1 MKSGEIRWNIIPN
14 TVADR
19 MIDSSLTHK
28 LVPSKKLSRRNKA
41 MNVMI
46 KQLQNLKSYRQY
58 VEIKTSI
65 LRCLT
70 DNSETE
76 DNASFSEDDNSL
88 ANYTQ
93 LMSEKRNNYFLK
105 ESKISENDN
114 ISPRR
119 KSTQKF
125 KRTSF
130 ITLGWQRVVKSE
142 NTSLTRKSNANNF
155 IYDND
160 NINETSSATN
170 NVKKN
175 TQNKMNTLTKINCT
189 KQKENQLP
197 IKNETNVATVVQKV
211 TNNNDE
217 SEQSNSLWINDINEE
232 LQSDENHCYKTL
244 NSSDIKTLKDL
255 PASLDNLNEIQNIN
269 DENMPFD
276 QNCSNQMKQ
285 NSNITETIM
294 NETLI
299 ISNTYQ
305 PKDSGIDEDTE
316 EECLENGKTHKISNN
331 EIEDKEQ
338 DTSSTISVLNN
349 LRNSDNDLK
358 SETYN
363 MSGKKKYFQD
373 TIENINAKEKMQAKK
388 PQSII
393 THTEIVNRKYK
404 IIPSISVFTENT
416 KPEELSINN
425 SCDEKVEIEETKQI
439 QDDIF
444 HSTEIQLSQFGRLN
458 LTVDSDSSTVDSDST
473 FENMI
478 DKLYKR
484 SARDSSPDI
493 KQSFATNKFAQDKL
507 DLNYATS
514 CVFDKK
520 KNIKESNE
528 KNLEIGSMIQPVDKK
543 STCGRP
549 YNLQEFVKK
558 ENLMPKTTEPSFTL
572 KDIEEEEEQAF
583 ITIPRSI
590 LENKL
595 VGNKIVLT
603 ENTLKLGKEKYKIKH
618 KNKDNM
624 SSIFGRK
631 DSKIP
636 YKIVNIKPIASVVT
650 QGKITKTNE
659 IKDDVIPKKRHL
671 QLEQN
676 FKKKIKKKHL
686 NIDE

>member
-1 MKSGEIRWNIIPN
+1 MKFDEITWNIIPN

-28 LVPSKKLSRRNKA
+28 LVPSRKLPRRNKA

-46 KQLQNLKSYRQY
+46 KQLQSLKSYRQY

-76 DNASFSEDDNSL
+76 DNVSFSEDDNSL

-93 LMSEKRNNYFLK
+93 LISEERNNYFLK

-114 ISPRR
+114 VSPRR
-119 KSTQKF
+119 RSTQKF

-130 ITLGWQRVVKSE
+130 ITLGWQKVVKSE
-142 NTSLTRKSNANNF
+142 NTSSLARKSNANNF
-155 IYDND
+155 IHDN
-160 NINETSSATN
+160 NINETPSATN
-170 NVKKN
+170 NVKKSA
-175 TQNKMNTLTKINCT
+175 QNKMNTLTKINCT
-189 KQKENQLP
+189 KQNTSNLKNQLP
-197 IKNETNVATVVQKV
+197 IKNKTNVATVVQKV

-217 SEQSNSLWINDINEE
+217 SKQSNSLWINDINEE

-244 NSSDIKTLKDL
+244 NSPDIKTLKDL

-269 DENMPFD
+269 DGNMPFD
-276 QNCSNQMKQ
+276 QNCSKQMKQ

-294 NETLI
+294 NETLL

-331 EIEDKEQ
+331 ETEDKEQ

-363 MSGKKKYFQD
+363 ISSKKEYFQD
-373 TIENINAKEKMQAKK
+373 TIENINAKEKMQTKK

-404 IIPSISVFTENT
+404 IVPSISVFTENM

-439 QDDIF
+439 EDDIF
-444 HSTEIQLSQFGRLN
+444 HSTEIQHGSQFGRLN
-458 LTVDSDSSTVDSDST
+458 LTVDSDSSIVDSDST

-484 SARDSSPDI
+484 SARESSPDI
-493 KQSFATNKFAQDKL
+493 KQLSFATNKSAQDKL

-514 CVFDKK
+514 CVSDKK

-528 KNLEIGSMIQPVDKK
+528 KNLETGSMMPLVDKK

-549 YNLQEFVKK
+549 YNV
-558 ENLMPKTTEPSFTL
+558 
-572 KDIEEEEEQAF
+572 
-583 ITIPRSI
+583 
-590 LENKL
+590 
-595 VGNKIVLT
+595 
-603 ENTLKLGKEKYKIKH
+603 
-618 KNKDNM
+618 
-624 SSIFGRK
+624 
-631 DSKIP
+631 
-636 YKIVNIKPIASVVT
+636 
-650 QGKITKTNE
+650 
-659 IKDDVIPKKRHL
+659 
-671 QLEQN
+671 
-676 FKKKIKKKHL
+676 
-686 NIDE
+686 

>member
-1 MKSGEIRWNIIPN
+1 MKFNEITWNIIPN

-28 LVPSKKLSRRNKA
+28 LVSSRKLPRRNKA

-46 KQLQNLKSYRQY
+46 KQFQNLQSYRQY

-70 DNSETE
+70 NNSETE
-76 DNASFSEDDNSL
+76 DNVSFSEDDNSL

-93 LMSEKRNNYFLK
+93 LISEERNNYFYK
-105 ESKISENDN
+105 TKNKN
-114 ISPRR
+114 NNVSPRR
-119 KSTQKF
+119 RSIQKF
-125 KRTSF
+125 KRKSS
-130 ITLGWQRVVKSE
+130 ITLGWQKVVKSE
-142 NTSLTRKSNANNF
+142 NTSFTRKSNAN
-155 IYDND
+155 ND

-170 NVKKN
+170 NLKKD
-175 TQNKMNTLTKINCT
+175 TQNKMNTFTKINCT
-189 KQKENQLP
+189 KQNTSNLENQLP
-197 IKNETNVATVVQKV
+197 IENETNVATVVQKV
-211 TNNNDE
+211 TNNNNE
-217 SEQSNSLWINDINEE
+217 LGQSNSLLINDINEE
-232 LQSDENHCYKTL
+232 FQSDENHYYKTL
-244 NSSDIKTLKDL
+244 NSPNIKTLKDL
-255 PASLDNLNEIQNIN
+255 PASLDNLNENQNIN
-269 DENMPFD
+269 DENMSFE

-299 ISNTYQ
+299 INNTYQ

-316 EECLENGKTHKISNN
+316 EECLENGKTDKIFNN
-331 EIEDKEQ
+331 KTKDKEQ

-349 LRNSDNDLK
+349 LRNSNNGPK
-358 SETYN
+358 SEIYN
-363 MSGKKKYFQD
+363 MSDKKEHFQD
-373 TIENINAKEKMQAKK
+373 TIENINAKEKMQTKK
-388 PQSII
+388 PQSIVA
-393 THTEIVNRKYK
+393 HTEIVRKYK
-404 IIPSISVFTENT
+404 VVSSMSVFTEDM

-425 SCDEKVEIEETKQI
+425 SCDEKVEIEETQQI
-439 QDDIF
+439 EDGIF
-444 HSTEIQLSQFGRLN
+444 HSTERQLSQFGRLN
-458 LTVDSDSSTVDSDST
+458 LTVDSDSSTEDSDST

-478 DKLYKR
+478 DKLYER

-493 KQSFATNKFAQDKL
+493 KQSSFTTNNSAQDKL
-507 DLNYATS
+507 DLNYATN

-528 KNLEIGSMIQPVDKK
+528 KNLEIGSMMQPVDKK
-543 STCGRP
+543 SICGRP
-549 YNLQEFVKK
+549 YNLQEFVKRR
-558 ENLMPKTTEPSFTL
+558 NLMPKTTEPSFTL
-572 KDIEEEEEQAF
+572 KDIDKEEEQAF
-583 ITIPRSI
+583 ITLPRSI

-624 SSIFGRK
+624 SSLFGRK
-631 DSKIP
+631 NSKIL
-636 YKIVNIKPIASVVT
+636 YKIVNIKPIANVVT
-650 QGKITKTNE
+650 QGKITKANE

>member
-590 LENKL
+590 
-595 VGNKIVLT
+595 
-603 ENTLKLGKEKYKIKH
+603 
-618 KNKDNM
+618 
-624 SSIFGRK
+624 
-631 DSKIP
+631 
-636 YKIVNIKPIASVVT
+636 
-650 QGKITKTNE
+650 
-659 IKDDVIPKKRHL
+659 
-671 QLEQN
+671 
-676 FKKKIKKKHL
+676 
-686 NIDE
+686 

>member
-1 MKSGEIRWNIIPN
+1 MKFDEITWNIIPN

-28 LVPSKKLSRRNKA
+28 LVPSRKLPRRNKA
-41 MNVMI
+41 TNVMI
-46 KQLQNLKSYRQY
+46 KQFQNLKSYRQY
-58 VEIKTSI
+58 VEIKTLI

-70 DNSETE
+70 NNSETE
-76 DNASFSEDDNSL
+76 DNVSFSEDDNSL

-93 LMSEKRNNYFLK
+93 LISEERKNYFYK
-105 ESKISENDN
+105 TKNKNDN
-114 ISPRR
+114 VSPRR
-119 KSTQKF
+119 RSTQKF
-125 KRTSF
+125 KRKSS
-130 ITLGWQRVVKSE
+130 ITLGWQKVVKSE
-142 NTSLTRKSNANNF
+142 NISLTRKSNTNNF

-160 NINETSSATN
+160 NINKTSSATN

-175 TQNKMNTLTKINCT
+175 TQNKMNTFTKINCI
-189 KQKENQLP
+189 KQNISNLENQLP
-197 IKNETNVATVVQKV
+197 IENETNVATVVQK
-211 TNNNDE
+211 
-217 SEQSNSLWINDINEE
+217 
-232 LQSDENHCYKTL
+232 SDENHYYKTL
-244 NSSDIKTLKDL
+244 NSPNINTLKDL
-255 PASLDNLNEIQNIN
+255 PALLDNLNENRNIN
-269 DENMPFD
+269 DENMSFE
-276 QNCSNQMKQ
+276 QNCSDHMKQ
-285 NSNITETIM
+285 DSNITETIM

-299 ISNTYQ
+299 INNTYQ

-316 EECLENGKTHKISNN
+316 EECLENGKTDKISNN
-331 EIEDKEQ
+331 KTKDKEQ

-349 LRNSDNDLK
+349 LRNSNNDPK

-363 MSGKKKYFQD
+363 MSDKKEHFQD
-373 TIENINAKEKMQAKK
+373 TIENINAKEKMQTKK
-388 PQSII
+388 PQSIV
-393 THTEIVNRKYK
+393 THTEIVNKKYK
-404 IIPSISVFTENT
+404 VVSSMSVFTEDM

-425 SCDEKVEIEETKQI
+425 SCDEKVEIEEIQQI
-439 QDDIF
+439 EDDIF
-444 HSTEIQLSQFGRLN
+444 HSTERQLSQFGRLN

-484 SARDSSPDI
+484 SARDSSPDT
-493 KQSFATNKFAQDKL
+493 KQLSFATNKSAQDKS

-528 KNLEIGSMIQPVDKK
+528 KNLEIGSMMQPVDKK
-543 STCGRP
+543 SICGRP
-549 YNLQEFVKK
+549 YNLQEFVKRR
-558 ENLMPKTTEPSFTL
+558 NLMPKTTEPSFTL
-572 KDIEEEEEQAF
+572 KDIDEEEEQAF
-583 ITIPRSI
+583 ITLPRSI

-631 DSKIP
+631 NSKIL
-636 YKIVNIKPIASVVT
+636 YKIVNIKPIANVVT
-650 QGKITKTNE
+650 QGKITKADE
-659 IKDDVIPKKRHL
+659 IKDNVIPKKRHL